1 MNRIRIVGLSIACM
15 AGLVACA
22 TRPSAQ
28 ELTDAI
34 IIATLAEPGIDLTPA
49 EAACIASELLNSDLS
64 DTTLSGLAKDFD
76 NPEVLETE
84 LNDVEPQV
92 LAAAA
97 ACRPS

>member
-22 TRPSAQ
+22 TRPSEQ

-34 IIATLAEPGIDLTPA
+34 ILATDAEPGIDLTPA
-49 EAACIASELLNSDLS
+49 EAACIASELLLSDLS

-97 ACRPS
+97 ACRTS